1 VLLQIIANSYKQEH
15 NLIGIRYKVSAF
27 FVTAEN
33 DNSITQTAAPLLAV
47 DVRCGAVRCD
57 CSCPSTSIKHIG
69 VM

>member
-1 VLLQIIANSYKQEH
+1 MLLQIIANSYKQEH

-47 DVRCGAVRCD
+47 DVRCGAV
-57 CSCPSTSIKHIG
+57 
-69 VM
+69 